1 MWDSQLQ
8 IFILIFHSGV
18 RFRSC
23 KALSLYFLGPIS
35 PVSWGL
41 SPILGPAILRAY
53 LPYFN
58 GLILPPNV
66 CPSRGWTVGCNDPKL
81 IPDPSNRLIIL
92 VSGFSQPD
100 ETDTSIGSF
109 DFLARRGPRA
119 RNLTQSFPQGHKP
132 GSSAARNFE
141 TPLDI
146 SLLVHCHSMIPQA
159 PHVTQSFPRGC
170 TLGSSASQNVEISSG
185 LSRSTPLLKS
195 H

>member
-1 MWDSQLQ
+1 LWDSQLQ
-8 IFILIFHSGV
+8 IFILIFPCGV

-92 VSGFSQPD
+92 VSGLPQPD

-109 DFLARRGPRA
+109 DFLARRAPRA
-119 RNLTQSFPQGHKP
+119 RDLTQSFQQGYKS
-132 GSSAARNFE
+132 GSSAARNLE
-141 TPLDI
+141 IPLDI
-146 SLLVHCHSMIPQA
+146 FLLVHCHSIIPHA
-159 PHVTQSFPRGC
+159 RNVTQSFPQGC
-170 TLGSSASQNVEISSG
+170 TLGSSASQKVEISWG
-185 LSRSTPLLKS
+185 LSRSTSMLKL